1 MGNLSSLRLFSG
13 SIVVSPLLG
22 WSPPH
27 VSAGN
32 LACLMW
38 LGPLSSF
45 SRPVSALVTCWVQS
59 SKSCNRA
66 SPMHEHFA
74 SLCVHLICYH
84 LIYQGSPIA
93 ESRVSMRRNHPVTWI
108 QIDIEQLGDHYSN
121 SIPRCHIKFFFQLF
135 FWEKLYCHEQL
146 GSCFSWLRY
155 FLIPSKLCQPDK
167 LGPLQSLGFFQQC
180 CPASSIGWCGI
191 NELKDC
197 S

>member
-121 SIPRCHIKFFFQLF
+121 SIPRCHIKFFFLLF
-135 FWEKLYCHEQL
+135 FERSYIAMNNWEVASLDWGISLFPQNSVNLISLALYKAL
-146 GSCFSWLRY
+146 ASFSNAAL
-155 FLIPSKLCQPDK
+155 PP
-167 LGPLQSLGFFQQC
+167 P
-180 CPASSIGWCGI
+180 
-191 NELKDC
+191 
-197 S
+197 